1 LALTSSYDGGHP
13 GICDSHVHVFDPA
26 RFGYVTPR
34 RFTPGEATAEHLERF
49 HKALGVERAV
59 LVQPSV
65 YGSDHRCLIDA
76 LRYLGV
82 KARGVCVLDPDATTH
97 EITQLSLAG
106 CMGARVNLAVDD
118 DPSPEI
124 AAARV
129 RWLSSRIPSDWH
141 VQVHA
146 HLATIAAMSGVLAT
160 LPHKVVLDHFGLP
173 EGGVSATAWPALLAL
188 LNSGNVFVKMSAS
201 YLVAEGNSGAAE
213 ELVRSLAACAPSRLL
228 WGTNWPH
235 TQGLA
240 RAGSTLA
247 GDDVEPFR
255 QVDDCAML
263 ARMVR
268 WLGPEIAL
276 LALVEN
282 AQRLY
287 QFPASIRQ
295 LAAP

>member
-1 LALTSSYDGGHP
+1 LALTSCHDGGHP

-34 RFTPGEATAEHLERF
+34 RFTPGQATAEDLERF
-49 HKALGVERAV
+49 HKTLGVDRAV

-76 LRYLGV
+76 LRYLGA
-82 KARGVCVLDPDATTH
+82 KARGVCVLDPSATTH

-106 CMGARVNLAVDD
+106 CIGARVNLAIDD
-118 DPSPEI
+118 DRNSEV

-129 RWLSSRIPSDWH
+129 RWLSSRIPSEWH

-146 HLATIAAMSGVLAT
+146 HLATIAAMSEALAT
-160 LPHKVVLDHFGLP
+160 LPHRVVLDHFGLP
-173 EGGVSATAWPALLAL
+173 EGGVSAAAWPALLAL

-201 YLVAEGNSGAAE
+201 YLVTEGNSTTAE
-213 ELVRSLAACAPSRLL
+213 ELIRSLVATAPSRLL

-235 TQGLA
+235 TQGPA
-240 RAGSTLA
+240 RAGSA
-247 GDDVEPFR
+247 PSGEVEPFR
-255 QVDDCAML
+255 VVDDSAML
-263 ARMVR
+263 ARMAQ
-268 WLGPEIAL
+268 WLGPAIAH
-276 LALVEN
+276 LAFVEN
-282 AQRLY
+282 PQRLY
-287 QFPASIRQ
+287 RFPESIRQ